1 MFVFVL
7 FKGITGRKS
16 EKNGKRPAAQP
27 RRRVTAR
34 SGKRAEGGEAG
45 AAEADGAAA
54 AAAVVEA
61 VMTGT
66 IRRPMRL
73 SAVAAAPP
81 LKTSPCSTSWLI
93 KFLLV
98 GPPPSLRWLA
108 QNDTTTKNR
117 LGKQR
122 ASGPVRRLATS
133 PRRRMVIIEG
143 ERGAAAAGIET
154 RAVRAAVV
162 GSSRL
167 EAEV

>member
-1 MFVFVL
+1 L
-7 FKGITGRKS
+7 FKGITGRKR

-34 SGKRAEGGEAG
+34 SGKRAEGEAG
-45 AAEADGAAA
+45 AAEAVGAAA
-54 AAAVVEA
+54 AAEVAA
-61 VMTGT
+61 ALTGT

-73 SAVAAAPP
+73 SAAAAAPP

-93 KFLLV
+93 RFRLV
-98 GPPPSLRWLA
+98 APPPPSLRPLA

-117 LGKQR
+117 REKQR
-122 ASGPVRRLATS
+122 ASGPARRLATS
-133 PRRRMVIIEG
+133 PRRRMVIIAG
-143 ERGAAAAGIET
+143 ERGAAAGIET